1 MLFILSQAYIIV
13 IYTFPD
19 QHYCYLYFP
28 RPTLLQLYFLRRTL
42 LQLHFRR
49 RMYLIII
56 IFSKAYSQNKVER
69 SPWLPDDRTPLP
81 AKVFYPVDHPTQLT
95 CIWIFICFYLSTY
108 KEKRHS
114 RVICY
119 FLPIFFRAQKL
130 ALQKETLGK
139 YLRRKIQILKC
150 YHCKIFG
157 KKNSNFEMFLLSG
170 EYSQ

>member
-1 MLFILSQAYIIV
+1 MLFILSQTNIIAIIFSQTYIIA
-13 IYTFPD
+13 ITFS
-19 QHYCYLYFP
+19 QA
-28 RPTLLQLYFLRRTL
+28 
-42 LQLHFRR
+42 
-49 RMYLIII
+49 YLIII
-56 IFSKAYSQNKVER
+56 IFSQAYLIIIIFSQAYSQNKVER